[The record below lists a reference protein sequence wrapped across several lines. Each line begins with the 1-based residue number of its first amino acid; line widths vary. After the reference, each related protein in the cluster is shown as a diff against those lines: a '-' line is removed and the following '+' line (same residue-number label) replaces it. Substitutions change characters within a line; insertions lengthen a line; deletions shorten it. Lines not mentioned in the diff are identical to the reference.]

1 MLLNNRAGRGFTLE
15 EGHPNVIEGGKR
27 TMHTLNCYLL
37 MKDGQLY
44 GVGGTPGGD
53 QQPQWNVQTITGL
66 VDYGFDPQTA
76 VDAPRF
82 YSYPSTDP
90 ADVRNPFDVRLE
102 SRFGSEAF
110 SGLEAR
116 GHRVKD
122 LGAWG
127 SPGALQLIL
136 RSADGVLM
144 GGSDSRPGG
153 VALTF

>member
-1 MLLNNRAGRGFTLE
+1 VASA
-15 EGHPNVIEGGKR
+15 
-27 TMHTLNCYLL
+27 LNCYLL
-37 MKDGQLY
+37 MKDGALY

-66 VDYGFDPQTA
+66 VDFGFDPQTA

-90 ADVRNPFDVRLE
+90 ADVMNPFDVRLE
-102 SRFGSEAF
+102 SRLGAEVFA
-110 SGLEAR
+110 GLEGR

-136 RSADGVLM
+136 RNSDGVLM
-144 GGSDSRPGG
+144 GGSDSRVGG
-153 VALTF
+153 VAATF

>member
-1 MLLNNRAGRGFTLE
+1 
-15 EGHPNVIEGGKR
+15 
-27 TMHTLNCYLL
+27 MHTLNCYLL
-37 MKDGQLY
+37 MKDGELY

-66 VDYGFDPQTA
+66 TDFGFDPQTA

-90 ADVRNPFDVRLE
+90 SDVMNPFDVRLE
-102 SRFGSEAF
+102 SRFGAEAAA
-110 SGLEAR
+110 GLEAR

-136 RSADGVLM
+136 RAPNGTLM
-144 GGSDSRPGG
+144 GGSDSRVGG
-153 VALTF
+153 VALAF